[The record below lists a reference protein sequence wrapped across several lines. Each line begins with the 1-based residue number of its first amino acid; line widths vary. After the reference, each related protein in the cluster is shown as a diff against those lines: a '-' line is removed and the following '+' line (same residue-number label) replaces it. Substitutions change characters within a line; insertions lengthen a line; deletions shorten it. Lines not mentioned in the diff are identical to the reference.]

1 MSTCDGEATRE
12 GGSVSVDLLLHERD
26 DARAEGAHTSEELV
40 AGVGWRNALVGDS
53 DEGEHEERARF
64 ARSFE
69 SRSLSTAR
77 ARFGGGRTKEDQRQW
92 KKGNRDDNFFG
103 PVSTSFI
110 RSVSLSETEMSDGNN
125 HDITL
130 DSTAFSLHFRN
141 IAPADDRTTNSVG
154 STRTPTNAAVSDG
167 TDSVIVPKKPFV
179 CNKLSPA
186 DLGGNADDSST
197 MSLIEEK
204 SRKYDYGKLSPT
216 LEKLLNEVDR
226 SMQSNSPDAVNIG
239 YHSKGIIKAR
249 QSVKH
254 ETHASKVAVINT
266 NGEYPFDSHLL
277 ESFVEDSSKFI
288 IYEDSPNKGLLL
300 ETPIIKNAEGA
311 IAAIGKDNH
320 DDPYAATVSDL
331 LVTAQKTGLLSPLN
345 IESRT
350 KTSLQLDQLSGN
362 KYPSVKTPHSE
373 VPTSVVEGDH
383 DKNVVCEAGISTP
396 ETAHKLIQAP
406 FPGSVSSLRAKRQ
419 QLFFDA
425 SVSLKSTPISSRAKE
440 QAPSSLNWELTRHG
454 ERISA
459 IKNHMSQLKITQT
472 PDLNNPK
479 SPMVHVPLDLHDKL
493 EYEAD
498 IPDSNFMDSSVNN
511 FEENI
516 HSVEKNR
523 GQTQIV
529 EPENLRHARPDIVTE
544 SAQTEAETGMMPSPL
559 MSINLAQ
566 SLFDPKTHAL
576 QSEQIVEVKASRS
589 HNLCE
594 VNDLDHC
601 FVQEQV
607 VMMENDLIGKKRRL
621 ERNLVTS
628 ETHIDKISRLEKS
641 PESSS
646 ELVTNKPATHQ
657 GHHSKLTNTCL
668 LNLCQ
673 PTKHWSDLLS
683 SFHEGSKVAFSPSVH
698 KLSWQELNMLEDL
711 LDEVQMARKYLR
723 ISTSL
728 RNNNDLGDLHKQ
740 RVNEALGLQDKYLLE
755 QSKLQI
761 KHAKLDQLH
770 NRTQATKSGLCD
782 CRDLKAA
789 FSQLCLHRTRAVQSS
804 DSFISS
810 YQNQEDHKNVASM
823 RLHQKMLEDKVDHLL
838 KSLTVCCRVKGNMN
852 IAEIIK
858 VANEHLERK
867 RCVNIIHQRL
877 RVWELSNIVKKD
889 NECDIIL
896 NYCNL
901 LFQSFTPNPRQV
913 SSTVVTNSLNEV
925 NIAKTFQNM
934 NAYVAFD
941 FAFDNKDGGRITS
954 LNCCQQKEMETSLL
968 LGTVLDVLDEV
979 KAASLE
985 ILNLTSSTFNKSPRG
1000 QLELQLCFIN
1010 FKCGWKLILSVDL
1023 SDLKRAVY
1031 PSQPSELR
1039 YKICETQTIPSP
1051 LKDTIM
1057 DTLKNMQGGH
1067 PSILR
1072 LCRSISQLVQ
1082 DSTS

>member
-1 MSTCDGEATRE
+1 MS
-12 GGSVSVDLLLHERD
+12 
-26 DARAEGAHTSEELV
+26 
-40 AGVGWRNALVGDS
+40 
-53 DEGEHEERARF
+53 
-64 ARSFE
+64 
-69 SRSLSTAR
+69 
-77 ARFGGGRTKEDQRQW
+77 
-92 KKGNRDDNFFG
+92 DDNFFG

-141 IAPADDRTTNSVG
+141 IAPADDGTTNSVG
-154 STRTPTNAAVSDG
+154 SARTPTNAAVSDG
-167 TDSVIVPKKPFV
+167 TDSIVVPKKPFV
-179 CNKLSPA
+179 YSKLSPA
-186 DLGGNADDSST
+186 DLGGNADDSSI

-226 SMQSNSPDAVNIG
+226 SMQPNSPDAANIG
-239 YHSKGIIKAR
+239 YHSKGIVKAK
-249 QSVKH
+249 QSGKH
-254 ETHASKVAVINT
+254 ETHTSRVAVINT
-266 NGEYPFDSHLL
+266 NGEFPFDSHLS
-277 ESFVEDSSKFI
+277 EIFVEDSRKCI
-288 IYEDSPNKGLLL
+288 IYQDSPNKGLLL

-311 IAAIGKDNH
+311 IAAIGKDNRN
-320 DDPYAATVSDL
+320 DPYTATMSDL
-331 LVTAQKTGLLSPLN
+331 LITAQKTGLLSPLN
-345 IESRT
+345 IQSRT

-362 KYPSVKTPHSE
+362 KYPSVKNPLSV

-383 DKNVVCEAGISTP
+383 DKNVVSEAGISTP
-396 ETAHKLIQAP
+396 EIAHKLIQAP
-406 FPGSVSSLRAKRQ
+406 FPGSVSSVRAKRQ
-419 QLFFDA
+419 QLFLDA
-425 SVSLKSTPISSRAKE
+425 SVTLKSTPISSRAKE
-440 QAPSSLNWELTRHG
+440 QAPSSLNLELTRHG

-459 IKNHMSQLKITQT
+459 IKNHMSKLKITQT

-479 SPMVHVPLDLHDKL
+479 SPMLHVPLDLHDKL
-493 EYEAD
+493 EYEAN
-498 IPDSNFMDSSVNN
+498 IPNSNFMDSSVNT
-511 FEENI
+511 FQENI
-516 HSVEKNR
+516 LSVEKNQ

-529 EPENLRHARPDIVTE
+529 ETEDLRHACPDIVTE

-559 MSINLAQ
+559 MPINLAH

-576 QSEQIVEVKASRS
+576 QSEQIVDVKASRS
-589 HNLCE
+589 RNLCQ
-594 VNDLDHC
+594 VDDLDHC

-607 VMMENDLIGKKRRL
+607 VMENDLIGKKRRL
-621 ERNLVTS
+621 EHSLVTS

-657 GHHSKLTNTCL
+657 GHHSKLMNTCL

-673 PTKHWSDLLS
+673 STKHWSDVCNTCFSLCIVFLLLILQ
-683 SFHEGSKVAFSPSVH
+683 FVMMKKPEIFIKGKELWGYIDGTNPAPNNEKEKEKYVKWEVKDA
-698 KLSWQELNMLEDL
+698 QEE
-711 LDEVQMARKYLR
+711 
-723 ISTSL
+723 
-728 RNNNDLGDLHKQ
+728 
-740 RVNEALGLQDKYLLE
+740 
-755 QSKLQI
+755 
-761 KHAKLDQLH
+761 
-770 NRTQATKSGLCD
+770 
-782 CRDLKAA
+782 
-789 FSQLCLHRTRAVQSS
+789 
-804 DSFISS
+804 
-810 YQNQEDHKNVASM
+810 HKNVASM

-838 KSLTVCCRVKGNMN
+838 KSLAVCCRVKGNMN

-858 VANEHLERK
+858 VANERLERNC
-867 RCVNIIHQRL
+867 RVNIIHQRL

-901 LFQSFTPNPRQV
+901 LFQSFTPNLRQV
-913 SSTVVTNSLNEV
+913 SSTVVNSLNEV

-941 FAFDNKDGGRITS
+941 FVFDNKDGERITS
-954 LNCCQQKEMETSLL
+954 LNCYQQKEMETSLL
-968 LGTVLDVLDEV
+968 LGTLLDVLDEV
-979 KAASLE
+979 KMAS
-985 ILNLTSSTFNKSPRG
+985 
-1000 QLELQLCFIN
+1000 
-1010 FKCGWKLILSVDL
+1010 
-1023 SDLKRAVY
+1023 AVY
-1031 PSQPSELR
+1031 PSEPSELR